1 MYIVLLMLKW
11 AQSSLGDYT
20 RHEDSAFT
28 FEHEQDTMTSRR
40 GCAVGVRRPH
50 TTHNDAARNS
60 SRSFRT
66 CTTAFCSHG
75 KIEKEKRKVT
85 ESIHSEQLMILIV
98 PEICSIILS
107 AAEKS
112 YVRC

>member
-50 TTHNDAARNS
+50 TAHNDAARNS

-75 KIEKEKRKVT
+75 KIEKEKRKVN
-85 ESIHSEQLMILIV
+85 ESCDID
-98 PEICSIILS
+98 S
-107 AAEKS
+107 A
-112 YVRC
+112 